1 MACPPPASVSSCLQI
16 GAIDSDVHGDTQC
29 PVRVAFL
36 RVEGK
41 RMRHGHGEEEDGE
54 GQKADGEV
62 TITDQLRWA

>member
-16 GAIDSDVHGDTQC
+16 GAIDSDVHGDTQY

-41 RMRHGHGEEEDGE
+41 RIRHGIEEEHRE
-54 GQKADGEV
+54 GQRADGGG
-62 TITDQLRWA
+62 I